1 MVYAGLPHV
10 LIRGILA
17 PSQRLITPKWEDLDA
32 DFARSD
38 SVCRIEHVSG
48 GGRPDRVFLAPTF
61 SHDNPTLRGGEG
73 FVFIRSWAGS
83 EKASVEINQR
93 LLHALELHFV
103 EERNAYCRVDE
114 LGDIEDVV
122 KIVDIPSDKRLESI
136 RVVAIKA
143 KDLCEYACLARMGL
157 IFYFDFTRYLSGSF
171 NRWPNPESVRYADTY
186 LYYQGGIQDGSGSF
200 VNGQFIFLPRV
211 TKCDIVR
218 R

>member
-1 MVYAGLPHV
+1 MKGSSLSGL
-10 LIRGILA
+10 
-17 PSQRLITPKWEDLDA
+17 
-32 DFARSD
+32 
-38 SVCRIEHVSG
+38 
-48 GGRPDRVFLAPTF
+48 GRDQKKRQL
-61 SHDNPTLRGGEG
+61 
-73 FVFIRSWAGS
+73 
-83 EKASVEINQR
+83 EINQR

-122 KIVDIPSDKRLESI
+122 KIVDIPSDKRLKFI

-218 R
+218 RYKEQRHPKKRRYVKFKVFELKSKQLIEASCDPKKTSNYFQKDSNFAHWNCHLLSSTPSCY